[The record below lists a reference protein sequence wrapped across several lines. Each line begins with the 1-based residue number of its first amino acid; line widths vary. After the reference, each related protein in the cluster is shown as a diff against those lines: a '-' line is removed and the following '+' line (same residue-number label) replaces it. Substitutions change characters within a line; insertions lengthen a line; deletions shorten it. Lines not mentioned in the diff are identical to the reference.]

1 MKINTNRYGLVYKNH
16 NGAFTRNPYMG
27 LTWPTAQEA
36 KQKASMFKD
45 TKKSLKVV
53 RMVMET
59 V

>member
-1 MKINTNRYGLVYKNH
+1 MTIKMNKFGLIYKNH
-16 NGAFTRNPYMG
+16 NGVFTRNPYMG

-36 KQKASMFKD
+36 KQKASMFKE